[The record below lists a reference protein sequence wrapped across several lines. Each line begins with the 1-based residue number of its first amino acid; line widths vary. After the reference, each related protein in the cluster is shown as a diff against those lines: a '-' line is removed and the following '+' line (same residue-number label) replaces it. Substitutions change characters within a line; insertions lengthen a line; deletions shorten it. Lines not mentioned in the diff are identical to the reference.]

1 MKTATQ
7 VKDHIKNLA
16 REKRI
21 DPLLL
26 MKNYMMERFLER
38 ISLSPYRE
46 KFILKGGLLI
56 AAYVGVSTR
65 TTQDIDTTIKG
76 IPLNE
81 AHLRQIIEEICLINC
96 SDHITFSIKRM
107 DAIHEEGQYPGIR
120 VGMESQ
126 MDQMKIPMKLDITT
140 GDVITPKEINY
151 SFPLIFENRSIPI
164 LAYNLE
170 TLLAEKFETVIDR
183 AKENTR
189 MRDFYDLFLL
199 WQLYQNEID
208 SEILADA
215 IQPTAKSRGTLK
227 NLPVSSES
235 LKILFQTEALQ
246 NHWLNYQKKNN
257 YAKKVNWNDVQ
268 WALEEMNAAV
278 VSVGIVE
285 NVLEKSRIIDNI
297 RNIDE
302 ER

>member
-81 AHLRQIIEEICLINC
+81 AHIRQIIEEICLINC
-96 SDHITFSIKRM
+96 SDHITFSIK
-107 DAIHEEGQYPGIR
+107 
-120 VGMESQ
+120 
-126 MDQMKIPMKLDITT
+126 
-140 GDVITPKEINY
+140 
-151 SFPLIFENRSIPI
+151 
-164 LAYNLE
+164 
-170 TLLAEKFETVIDR
+170 
-183 AKENTR
+183 
-189 MRDFYDLFLL
+189 
-199 WQLYQNEID
+199 
-208 SEILADA
+208 
-215 IQPTAKSRGTLK
+215 
-227 NLPVSSES
+227 
-235 LKILFQTEALQ
+235 
-246 NHWLNYQKKNN
+246 
-257 YAKKVNWNDVQ
+257 
-268 WALEEMNAAV
+268 
-278 VSVGIVE
+278 
-285 NVLEKSRIIDNI
+285 
-297 RNIDE
+297 
-302 ER
+302 

>member
-107 DAIHEEGQYPGIR
+107 NAIHEEGQYPGIR

-199 WQLYQNEID
+199 WQLYHNEID

-215 IQPTAKSRGTLK
+215 IQRTAKSRGTLK
-227 NLPVSSES
+227 IYRFRLNL
-235 LKILFQTEALQ
+235 
-246 NHWLNYQKKNN
+246 
-257 YAKKVNWNDVQ
+257 
-268 WALEEMNAAV
+268 
-278 VSVGIVE
+278 
-285 NVLEKSRIIDNI
+285 
-297 RNIDE
+297 
-302 ER
+302 